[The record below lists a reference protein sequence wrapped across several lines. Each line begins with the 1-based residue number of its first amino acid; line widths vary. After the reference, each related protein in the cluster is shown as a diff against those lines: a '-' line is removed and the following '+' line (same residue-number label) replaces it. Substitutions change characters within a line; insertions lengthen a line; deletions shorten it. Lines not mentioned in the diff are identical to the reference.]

1 MATWNEL
8 NAEVRGLGTTFD
20 IVRRKYLRQLADR
33 TGRNTV
39 LLYSGWLDRP
49 RHPGTSISDVDKI
62 GLMTVAGGLDP
73 GRGLDLVIHTPGG
86 DTAATESI
94 AHYLRS
100 LFGTDIRAIVPQL
113 ALSAGTVL
121 CCAARVVLM
130 GRQSSLGPID
140 PQVNERPA
148 HAVVEEFDRAGREMK
163 EDPDRVQLWR
173 PILEQYEPTMVGEC
187 EKAIAWSREVA
198 RDLLLTG
205 MFADASDAD
214 AVVDRVLH
222 GLIDHPVT
230 KAHARHLPIETVRE
244 MGLAVQALEDDP
256 ALHDAVLSVHNAALL
271 TFMNTPA
278 YRLIENQD
286 GLSFIQADTPNV

>member
-49 RHPGTSISDVDKI
+49 RHPGPSISDVDKI

-86 DTAATESI
+86 DTAATESL